1 MKEEQAI
8 GKSWPRI
15 LLVEDDTDH
24 AKGIARALRDHFRS
38 VQITVAATG
47 QDACQPD
54 LTQFDAVLLN
64 MDLPDCTGLDVL
76 RHIFA
81 HHDLPVLMV
90 THHCEGDTVATA
102 IRSGACDY
110 IVKQG
115 GYLAVLPVLVEKA
128 LVMAELKDQNKRL
141 QQALRRRNEQ
151 LQQVNGQLE
160 SSNRLLRQM
169 AERDPLTGLSNRR
182 HFDELLGRR
191 RAEAQRYRYDLACMM
206 IDVDNFK
213 QINDELGH
221 KAGDRILVLVAGIL
235 RAQLRA
241 ADLAARYGGDEF
253 VVLLPHSTA
262 LDACTLARRIAHQF
276 RHDVAQIVPDSLH
289 CSLSIGIHAVHAD
302 RLAAGSEL
310 IERADQAMLEA
321 KQSGKG
327 CVVLSAEP
335 GSQPAGAPS
344 HPIG

>member
-1 MKEEQAI
+1 VTEEQTVD
-8 GKSWPRI
+8 KPWPRI
-15 LLVEDDTDH
+15 LLVEDNTDD
-24 AKGIARALRDHFRS
+24 AERIADALHDHFRA
-38 VQITVAATG
+38 VHIMVAATG
-47 QDACQPD
+47 QQACQPD
-54 LTQFDAVLLN
+54 LTQFDVVLLN
-64 MDLPDCTGLDVL
+64 IDLPDCTGLDVL

-90 THHCEGDTVATA
+90 TRHCDGDSVATA
-102 IRSGACDY
+102 VRSGACDY

-115 GYLAVLPVLVEKA
+115 GYPAVLPVLVEKA
-128 LVMAELKDQNKRL
+128 LVMAELKDQNRRL

-182 HFDELLGRR
+182 HFNELLDRR

-213 QINDELGH
+213 QINDRLGH

-241 ADLAARYGGDEF
+241 ADLPARYGGDEF

-262 LDACTLARRIAHQF
+262 MDACTLARRIADQF
-276 RHDVAQIVPDSLH
+276 RHDVAQIVPDSLD

-302 RLAAGSEL
+302 RPATASEWV
-310 IERADQAMLEA
+310 EKADHALLEA

-335 GSQPAGAPS
+335 GSRSAGLPS
-344 HPIG
+344 RSAS